1 MCVRLMEVMMFWAI
15 RKKSTNELI
24 ALHVHQSYAKEMIT
38 RFGWNPAEYTIR
50 IEWMQPIE

>member
-1 MCVRLMEVMMFWAI
+1 MEVMMFWAI

-50 IEWMQPIE
+50 IEWMQPIGECE